1 MDVEDGK
8 EDKDGFVKA
17 CALIR
22 SNLHIDPT
30 AGSGTTAVAA
40 RNTGRHYIVGDSS
53 AEYVAVMR
61 ERLGKPYTLPMLE
74 LEANS

>member
-1 MDVEDGK
+1 MDVEDGD

-30 AGSGTTAVAA
+30 AGSDDDFAQWYAEALWLEEIRLKNQAEVLA
-40 RNTGRHYIVGDSS
+40 RVLS
-53 AEYVAVMR
+53 ALFG
-61 ERLGKPYTLPMLE
+61 ERKSM
-74 LEANS
+74 

>member
-1 MDVEDGK
+1 MEGK

-30 AGSGTTAVAA
+30 ACDEETFAMYYGQALWLEEIRLKNQADLLL
-40 RNTGRHYIVGDSS
+40 RLFS
-53 AEYVAVMR
+53 AER
-61 ERLGKPYTLPMLE
+61 
-74 LEANS
+74 S

>member
-1 MDVEDGK
+1 MRVEVQEGE

-30 AGSGTTAVAA
+30 AGSDDDFAQW
-40 RNTGRHYIVGDSS
+40 Y
-53 AEYVAVMR
+53 AEALWLEEIRLKMQADMMVHLFG
-61 ERLGKPYTLPMLE
+61 ERK
-74 LEANS
+74 

>member
-1 MDVEDGK
+1 MDVEDGE

-30 AGSGTTAVAA
+30 AGSDDDFAQW
-40 RNTGRHYIVGDSS
+40 Y
-53 AEYVAVMR
+53 AEALWL
-61 ERLGKPYTLPMLE
+61 EEIRLKIKLRC
-74 LEANS
+74 

>member
-1 MDVEDGK
+1 MDVGDGK

-30 AGSGTTAVAA
+30 AGSDDDFAQWYAGLS
-40 RNTGRHYIVGDSS
+40 GW
-53 AEYVAVMR
+53 
-61 ERLGKPYTLPMLE
+61 KK
-74 LEANS
+74 

>member
-1 MDVEDGK
+1 MQEGK

-30 AGSGTTAVAA
+30 AGSDDDFAQW
-40 RNTGRHYIVGDSS
+40 Y
-53 AEYVAVMR
+53 AEALWLEEMR
-61 ERLGKPYTLPMLE
+61 LKMQADMMVHLFGERK
-74 LEANS
+74 

>member
-1 MDVEDGK
+1 MDVAEGE

-30 AGSGTTAVAA
+30 AGSDDDFAQWYAEA
-40 RNTGRHYIVGDSS
+40 LWLEEMRLRNQT
-53 AEYVAVMR
+53 E
-61 ERLGKPYTLPMLE
+61 MLSRV
-74 LEANS
+74 LCALFGQNKR